1 MVQIITALGK
11 TFMMDNYNYNAK
23 TFIHVMLNYSKIPWK
38 YQMDKKEASLNSKI
52 SIFLCM
58 SGSAI

>member
-1 MVQIITALGK
+1 
-11 TFMMDNYNYNAK
+11 MMDNYNCNAK

-52 SIFLCM
+52 SIFVLPLVYVW
-58 SGSAI
+58 